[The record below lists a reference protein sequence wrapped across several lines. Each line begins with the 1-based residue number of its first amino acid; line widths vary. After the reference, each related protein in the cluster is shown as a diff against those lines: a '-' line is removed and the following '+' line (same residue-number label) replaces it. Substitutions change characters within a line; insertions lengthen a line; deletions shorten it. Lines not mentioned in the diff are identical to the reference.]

1 MNTVKSNSSR
11 SMFRAI
17 VFLFLIVIAVIMV
30 IPSINMFSTALKS
43 QSDVLKFPPEI
54 IPKHIA
60 WSNFQALFSK
70 YDYALWY
77 RNSLFVALI
86 SVFGTVISS
95 AFVAY
100 GFARH
105 DAKAKNALFIF
116 LLATMMLPYPVLM
129 IPQFILFK
137 QLGWMDSFLPITVP
151 AFFGSAYMIFLMR
164 QFFTSLS
171 NELFDAAKIDGCS
184 ELRQWWNIALP
195 LSGPVLAT
203 VAIFSFMGSWNDLLG
218 QVLYLSSS
226 DKFTLTIGMSAM
238 YGSATRLI
246 PWNLVMVAAIL
257 AMIPVVFLFSVAQ
270 KYFVES
276 VVLTGVK

>member
-1 MNTVKSNSSR
+1 MNTVKSRPSR
-11 SMFRAI
+11 SMFHGI
-17 VFLFLIVIAVIMV
+17 VFLILIIIAVIMV
-30 IPSINMFSTALKS
+30 VPSINMFSTALKS
-43 QSDVLKFPPEI
+43 QSDVLKFPPEF

-60 WSNFQALFSK
+60 WSNFRALFNK

-86 SVFGTVISS
+86 SVIGTVISS

-105 DAKAKNALFIF
+105 DAKAKNVLFIF

-171 NELFDAAKIDGCS
+171 NELFDAARIDGCS